1 MLFYNIDS
9 CHKICLQCWNRRLVI
24 FKERPP
30 YYVQVWSNRQKKLSR
45 NVWKIWFFTNPT
57 KPTPRKIWIKFL
69 IKLNIKRK
77 KRSWIFIILFS
88 NKRVCKLFTRHSRQ
102 WVQWCSI
109 NTFCDMCR
117 NFLSLPL
124 QKLLNLS
131 PLGLLNIEQIVN
143 LNFISNPFLKGY
155 AIWPQTFCYLWL

>member
-1 MLFYNIDS
+1 MYKFEAIDN
-9 CHKICLQCWNRRLVI
+9 KKTIKKCLKDMILYKHNKAHPQENMNQI
-24 FKERPP
+24 FNKTK
-30 YYVQVWSNRQKKLSR
+30 YQKG
-45 NVWKIWFFTNPT
+45 
-57 KPTPRKIWIKFL
+57 
-69 IKLNIKRK
+69 K

-143 LNFISNPFLKGY
+143 LNFISNLFLKGY
-155 AIWPQTFCYLWL
+155 AIWTQTFCYL

>member
-9 CHKICLQCWNRRLVI
+9 CHKICLQCWNRHLVI
-24 FKERPP
+24 FKERPS
-30 YYVQVWSNRQKKLSR
+30 YVQVWSNRQKKLSR

-131 PLGLLNIEQIVN
+131 PLGLLNMEQIVS